1 MQGFAKLLLTMG
13 AVLLVAGLLLRVF
26 GGRLG
31 WLGHLPGDVRIGDS
45 VYIPIT
51 SCVVVSLVLT
61 IVLNVLARIFW
72 R

>member
-1 MQGFAKLLLTMG
+1 MQGIAKLLMTLG
-13 AVLLVAGLLLRVF
+13 ALLLVLGLALRVF

-51 SCVVVSLVLT
+51 SCILVSLVVT